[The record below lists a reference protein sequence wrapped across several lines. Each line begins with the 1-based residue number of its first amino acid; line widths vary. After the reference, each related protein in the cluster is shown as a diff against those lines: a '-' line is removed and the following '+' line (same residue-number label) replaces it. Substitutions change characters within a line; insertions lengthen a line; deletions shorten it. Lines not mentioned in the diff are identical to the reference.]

1 MTTLLLDTHVF
12 LWWAGGTAAI
22 PNRVVT
28 LLEADGQTLLM
39 SAASIWEITTKVR
52 LGKLPPVG
60 DLGILLA
67 RSNVAVIPIDY
78 QDAKLAGE
86 MEGEHRDPFDRM
98 IVAQA
103 RLRNIGLVSVDAAL
117 DVFPIRRLWPHA

>member
-22 PNRVVT
+22 PRPVVT
-28 LLEADGQTLLM
+28 QLEADGQTLLM
-39 SAASIWEITTKVR
+39 SAVSVWEITTKVR

-60 DLGILLA
+60 DLGALLA

-103 RLRNIGLVSVDAAL
+103 RLRNIGLVSVDTAL